1 MFLQVSKPTTDGE
14 TVKAR
19 VALKNLE
26 NLTYNF
32 PNDESLA
39 TEFNEKLS
47 KLFDTFTQN

>member
-1 MFLQVSKPTTDGE
+1 MFLQVLKPTADGE
-14 TVKAR
+14 MVKAR

-39 TEFNEKLS
+39 TEFIEQLRNYLIHS
-47 KLFDTFTQN
+47 TQN